1 MVFASSEH
9 SPRLTTLRECPLFW
23 GKVSLRCPGNRGH
36 SCFKQSAVVY
46 GNSEQNGGSY
56 IAKAR
61 VTPLTIVEDF
71 DVLPDR
77 SFGLGTTRSFT
88 SSAKVNIRGE
98 DPGTDDDLGTITV
111 RESQAGD
118 GTQTG
123 NFHRLDGADYHLT
136 YCVL

>member
-1 MVFASSEH
+1 
-9 SPRLTTLRECPLFW
+9 LTLP
-23 GKVSLRCPGNRGH
+23 
-36 SCFKQSAVVY
+36 
-46 GNSEQNGGSY
+46 QNGGSY

-61 VTPLTIVEDF
+61 VMPLTIVEDF
-71 DVLPDR
+71 YVLPDR

-88 SSAKVNIRGE
+88 SSAKVNIMGE

-123 NFHRLDGADYHLT
+123 IFNDLPGADHHLK

>member
-1 MVFASSEH
+1 MDTRVSS
-9 SPRLTTLRECPLFW
+9 SPLLYTETLS
-23 GKVSLRCPGNRGH
+23 KH
-36 SCFKQSAVVY
+36 
-46 GNSEQNGGSY
+46 GGSY

-71 DVLPDR
+71 YVLPDR

-88 SSAKVNIRGE
+88 SSAKLNIMGE
-98 DPGTDDDLGTITV
+98 DPGTDDDLGTVTV

-123 NFHRLDGADYHLT
+123 IFHRLDGADYHLT